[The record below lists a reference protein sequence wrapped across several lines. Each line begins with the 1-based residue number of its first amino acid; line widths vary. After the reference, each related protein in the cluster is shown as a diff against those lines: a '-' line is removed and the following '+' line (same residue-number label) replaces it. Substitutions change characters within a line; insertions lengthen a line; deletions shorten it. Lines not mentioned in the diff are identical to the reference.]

1 MQLINTRQAAGLL
14 EVSETTVRNWVK
26 HGYVAPVAGNASRFS
41 TDDVKKLKQRIAAGE
56 LKRLCRRANKTKTS
70 SSFIPEEYLDNQSFS
85 AELAT
90 IRAIFLENS
99 VDIDN
104 ALFALTLKQLVLRGE
119 AAIAGDS
126 LFVAASCR
134 NIQRKTLANELTSW
148 LSELPPRTTAA
159 QKVCKRLFNALTD
172 ASHADT
178 IGTVYQSLKL
188 AGSKATQGSFY
199 TPAAIIDDIFKD
211 HGGRQGYFIDPC
223 CGTGQFL
230 LCAARNGFRDPNRL
244 FGSDIDR
251 LAVRIARI
259 NLLLAFPG
267 SDFSPQIYHADALL
281 QNANLVPFGKSSLNS
296 QFTLIA
302 SNPPWGASFADS
314 DLIQLHQRY
323 PAIRSRE
330 SFSFF
335 LARSLEL
342 AAPGAV
348 ISFILPES
356 FLNIRLHSDIRHHL
370 LANAQVLTIHLLGR
384 PFKNVF
390 TPVIRLDLRK
400 EKPDTDWSIS
410 LKKRGCPDKTVVQ
423 ARFAASSDSIF
434 ETSTSDNEF
443 RVIDKLYSL
452 PHLTLRDNADWA
464 LGIVTGDNNRHLS
477 AVAEPGMEPI
487 YRGRDV
493 LPFRLQPA
501 TSFIRCNPVV
511 FQQIAPVAK
520 YRAPEKLIY
529 RFIANR
535 LIFAYDDRQTLTL
548 NSANIL
554 IPRLAG
560 YPAKAVLCLL
570 NSKLLQFIFA
580 RKFNTHKV
588 LRGDLEQLPIPVFT
602 EKILHELVALADCAI
617 RGQPVAEAID
627 AVIFESLNFSK
638 TEIDLILSGI
648 ALE

>member
-1 MQLINTRQAAGLL
+1 MQLLNTRQAASLL
-14 EVSETTVRNWVK
+14 EVSEATVRNWVR
-26 HGYVAPVAGNASRFS
+26 HGYITPVAGSSSRFS
-41 TDDVKKLKQRIAAGE
+41 ATDIEKLKQRITAGE
-56 LKRLCRRANKTKTS
+56 LDRLRRRANKKRAG
-70 SSFIPEEYLDNQSFS
+70 SSFIPAEYLVNPAFSQEITDIQRIFLEENLDLNHAMYALALKQLFLRGELAGAGARSFTAACRGES
-85 AELAT
+85 RRKPLADELAT
-90 IRAIFLENS
+90 WRQSL
-99 VDIDN
+99 
-104 ALFALTLKQLVLRGE
+104 LPLTL
-119 AAIAGDS
+119 S
-126 LFVAASCR
+126 
-134 NIQRKTLANELTSW
+134 
-148 LSELPPRTTAA
+148 A
-159 QKVCKRLFNALTD
+159 QQACSRLYNALTD
-172 ASHADT
+172 ATHDDNLG
-178 IGTVYQSLKL
+178 IIYQSFMQT
-188 AGSKATQGSFY
+188 GSKAHKGSFY
-199 TPAAIIDDIFKD
+199 TPSALIDAIFKE
-211 HGGRQGYFIDPC
+211 HAGPANSFLDPC

-230 LCAARNGFRDPNRL
+230 LCTAQHGYDPARLYGID
-244 FGSDIDR
+244 SDI

-267 SDFSPQIYHADALL
+267 RDFSPQIYHADALL
-281 QNANLVPFGKSSLNS
+281 QNANLMPFGKNSLNS

-302 SNPPWGASFADS
+302 SNPPWGASFSDS
-314 DLIQLHQRY
+314 DLKQLHQRY
-323 PAIRSRE
+323 PAVRSGE

-370 LANAQVLTIHLLGR
+370 LANAQVLAIHRLGR

-400 EKPDTDWSIS
+400 EEPGTDWSIS
-410 LKKRGCPDKTVVQ
+410 LKTRGCPDKTIAQ
-423 ARFAASSDSIF
+423 ARCAASSGSIF
-434 ETSTSDNEF
+434 ETSISDDEYRF
-443 RVIDKLYSL
+443 IEKLYSL
-452 PHLTLRDNADWA
+452 PHLTLRDNAEWA
-464 LGIVTGDNNRHLS
+464 LGIVTGDNSRHLS

-501 TSFIRCNPVV
+501 TSFIRCNPEV
-511 FQQIAPVAK
+511 FQQIAPVAR

-535 LIFAYDDRQTLTL
+535 LTLAYDDRQTLTL

-560 YPAKAVLCLL
+560 YPAKAVLCIL
-570 NSKLLQFIFA
+570 NSNLLQFIFA

-588 LRGDLEQLPIPVFT
+588 LRGDLEQLPIPMFT
-602 EKILHELVALADCAI
+602 EKTLRELVALADCAI
-617 RGQPVAEAID
+617 TGQPVAEAID